1 MKKITKKDLESIEK
15 RMTEAA
21 KSGDLKRWTFLAAT
35 YNRYS
40 KELGL
45 KKKYTWYAIE
55 NGKFIEV

>member
-35 YNRYS
+35 HNRYS

-45 KKKYTWYAIE
+45 KVKYNW
-55 NGKFIEV
+55 